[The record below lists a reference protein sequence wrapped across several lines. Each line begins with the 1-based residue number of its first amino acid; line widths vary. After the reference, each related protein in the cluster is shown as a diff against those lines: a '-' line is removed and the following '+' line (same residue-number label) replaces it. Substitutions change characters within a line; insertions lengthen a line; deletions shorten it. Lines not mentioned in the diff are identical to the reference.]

1 MKKIS
6 LNAYGKINLSLSVGE
21 RDDVTGL
28 HSIDSLMQTIDL
40 CDYVSVAKRQDKQ
53 CTSTIV
59 GMTIQDDAALRAA
72 QCFVDAFDCNGVDIR
87 IVKHIP
93 LGGGLGGSSA
103 DAAAVLRGMA
113 MLYDV
118 DFCRLP
124 ALAAQIGCDVP
135 FLLSPGFAR
144 ATGAGDQ
151 LTYLPPLPTMYAL
164 LVFAGEGVS
173 TAEAYQAYDQQTKKP
188 KPIHTEEIESFL
200 REKKH
205 TKILQNN
212 HLLSVATNRCPS
224 IDKAI
229 KALTDPKALH
239 TAMSGSGSTVYNL
252 YEELDDALAK
262 QQTMGDYTTRICRLL
277 NQ

>member
-1 MKKIS
+1 MKKIC
-6 LNAYGKINLSLSVGE
+6 LNAYGKINLSLSVGD
-21 RDDVTGL
+21 RDETTGL
-28 HSIDSLMQTIDL
+28 HQVDSLMQTIDL
-40 CDYVSVAKRQDKQ
+40 CDYVSVTKRRDKE

-59 GMTIQDDAALRAA
+59 GMTIQDDTALQAARL
-72 QCFVDAFDCNGVDIR
+72 FVDTFDCDGVDIR

-113 MLYDV
+113 TLYDV

-124 ALAAQIGCDVP
+124 ALAAQIGCDVA
-135 FLLSPGFAR
+135 FLLSPGLAR

-164 LVFAGEGVS
+164 LVLGNEGIS
-173 TAEAYQAYDQQTKKP
+173 TAEAYQAFDAQTKKP

-212 HLLSVATNRCPS
+212 HLLSVATIRCPA
-224 IDKAI
+224 IDKAL

-252 YEELDDALAK
+252 YEELDDAMAK
-262 QQTMGDYTTRICRLL
+262 QQTLGDYTTRICRLI